1 LTNNDFCFILVS
13 RFFVEG
19 KYEVTD
25 KFQVYGNHEQN
36 TIEQM
41 RRCMEHES
49 AIRGVLC
56 ADGHLGYSQPVG
68 AAIAYEKHISIS
80 GVGYDQACGNLAVKT
95 EIPFAAISD
104 EVSEIAS
111 DISKRISFGVGQ
123 ANNTKVKCCL
133 FDDHQIWR
141 DVGAED
147 LKTKAAS
154 QLGTVGSGNHY
165 VDLFE
170 DREDGLVWV
179 GVHFGSRGLG
189 HTLTTRFLKEAGGKD
204 GIDQPATLIHE
215 DSDIGIRYKKALEM
229 TGEYAYAGR
238 DWVVEQVLEIL
249 GNPKVLK
256 SAHNH
261 HNWSWQENVDNYTA
275 NVVRKGCT
283 PIYPGQLSF
292 VGGSMGDDAVI
303 LTAKSSSSY
312 SPTLNSTVHGAG
324 RVMGRNAAKKTFKR
338 EDMHRWL
345 QDSGVYLVGGDLD
358 ESPMAYRRLHEV
370 LAFHEDTISIV
381 HKLRPFL
388 VLMAGKDI
396 VDPFKD

>member
-1 LTNNDFCFILVS
+1 MSDN
-13 RFFVEG
+13 FV
-19 KYEVTD
+19 V
-25 KFQVYGNHEQN
+25 FGNHEEN
-36 TIEQM
+36 TINQM

-95 EIPFAAISD
+95 EIQFSQIFNKVSKIAKEISR
-104 EVSEIAS
+104 
-111 DISKRISFGVGQ
+111 RISFGVGRT
-123 ANNTKVKCCL
+123 NNSKVESEM
-133 FDDHQIWR
+133 FDQHDVWR
-141 DVGAED
+141 DIGAQD
-147 LKTKAAS
+147 LKTKATE

-170 DREDGLVWV
+170 DRHDGNVWI

-189 HTLTTRFLKEAGGKD
+189 HTLTTRFLNEAGGKD
-204 GIDQPATLIHE
+204 GIDQPPTLIHE
-215 DSDIGIRYKKALEM
+215 DSDIGIRYAKALDL
-229 TGEYAYAGR
+229 TSQYAYEGR
-238 DWVVEQVLEIL
+238 DWVVSQVLEVL
-249 GNPKVLK
+249 GNPSVSVK
-256 SAHNH
+256 AHNH
-261 HNWSWQENVDNYTA
+261 HNWSWKENVNGKIA

-283 PIYPGQLSF
+283 PIYPNQLSF

-303 LTAKSSSSY
+303 LTAKGDGSSY
-312 SPTLNSTVHGAG
+312 NSHLNSTVHGAG

-338 EDMHRWL
+338 EDMDKWL
-345 QDSGVYLVGGDLD
+345 SDSGVYLVGGDLD

-370 LAFHEDTISIV
+370 LSFHDESIKIV
-381 HKLRPFL
+381 HRLRPFL
-388 VLMAGKDI
+388 VLMAGKGV